1 MLFSELADYYNRLE
15 AVSSRLTMIDIMT
28 ELLNKSSKKEVAHI
42 IYMTQ
47 GVLAPPFEG
56 VEFGVAEKLVEEA
69 ISVATGY
76 PKEEVEKDYKR
87 QGDLGLTAQS
97 LCGAS
102 KLKRMNANKNSVTE
116 VYKTML
122 DIAQTSGSGSKDG
135 KIRMLANLI
144 AAATP
149 LEAKYMARYPLGQ
162 LRLGL
167 GDSTILEAL
176 SKAYTGSREFKGQLE
191 RAYNLCSDLGT
202 IGEELSAGG
211 PKAIEEFKVTLFKPI
226 RPALA
231 ERLPTAEA
239 IIERMKGRC
248 AVEQKYDGFR
258 CQIHKSGSRIKL
270 FSRRLEE
277 TTEMFPDIIKAVQNE
292 VRANK
297 IIFEGEA
304 LAFNEA
310 TNEFFPFQETI
321 QRKRK
326 HGVDEKASEMP
337 LHLFAFDL
345 MYLEG
350 EDYIGKPYE
359 RRREA
364 LEHVLKSSKTI
375 IPSTMILTSSAKE
388 LDDFFRTSVTNG
400 LEGIVAKDL
409 TAPYVAGARKFSW
422 IKMKRSY
429 RGELSDTLD
438 LVIIGYYLGR
448 GSRAEFQFGGLLCAV
463 YNSSKDVFETITR
476 IGTGFSEAQMR
487 EFKQELDKI
496 RVKAKPPRV
505 DAMMEPDFWVYP
517 KYVITVKAD
526 EITKS
531 PTHTCGREKLA
542 DGTEVGYA
550 LRFPRIV
557 GEETVRPDKSIEEAT
572 TTKEVIELFNQQKKV
587 GVEEE

>member
-1 MLFSELADYYNRLE
+1 MES
-15 AVSSRLTMIDIMT
+15 VSSRLKMIDITT
-28 ELLNKSSKKEVAHI
+28 ELLKSADEDEIANI

-56 VEFGVAEKLVEEA
+56 VEFGVAEKIVEDA
-69 ISVATGY
+69 IVVATGY
-76 PKEEVEKDYKR
+76 SKQDVEKDYKK

-97 LCGAS
+97 LRSTS
-102 KLKRMNANKNSVTE
+102 KLKRMNTKNNSVNE
-116 VYKTML
+116 VHGVML
-122 DIAQTSGSGSKDG
+122 GIARTSGPGSKDA
-135 KIRMLANLI
+135 KIKMLANLM
-144 AAATP
+144 AAGTP

-176 SKAYTGSREFKGQLE
+176 SKASTGERNFKAELE
-191 RAYNLCSDLGT
+191 RAYNLCSDLGLL
-202 IGEELSAGG
+202 GERLFKDGTKS
-211 PKAIEEFKVTLFKPI
+211 IEGFRVALFKPI

-231 ERLPTAEA
+231 ERLPTAEE
-239 IIERMKGRC
+239 IIERMHGEC

-258 CQIHKSGSRIKL
+258 CQVHKDGNKIKL
-270 FSRRLEE
+270 YSRRLEE
-277 TTEMFPDIIKAVQNE
+277 TTEMFPDMIKAVKDE
-292 VRANK
+292 VKADR

-326 HGVDEKASEMP
+326 HGIEEKVEEMP

-345 MYLEG
+345 MYLDG
-350 EDYIGKPYE
+350 EDYISRPYKD
-359 RRREA
+359 RRNA
-364 LEHVLKSSKTI
+364 LEGVLLGSKLI
-375 IPSTMILTSSAKE
+375 VPSTQIITSSPKE
-388 LDDFFRTSVTNG
+388 LEKFFIDSIGDG

-409 TAPYVAGARKFSW
+409 SAPYVAGARKFSW

-438 LVIIGYYLGR
+438 LVIVGYFLGR

-463 YNSSKDVFETITR
+463 YNGAKDVFETISK
-476 IGTGFSEAQMR
+476 IGTGFTEEQMK
-487 EFKQELDKI
+487 EFKRMLDGIK
-496 RVKAKPPRV
+496 VKSKPPRV
-505 DAMMEPDFWVYP
+505 DAVMEPDFWVYP
-517 KYVITVKAD
+517 KYVVTVKAD

-531 PTHTCGREKLA
+531 PTHTCGKERMP
-542 DGTEVGYA
+542 DGIEVGYA

-557 GEETVRPDKSIEEAT
+557 GEGTVRQDKSAEEAT
-572 TTKEVIELFNQQKKV
+572 TTKEVIEMFRQQKKV
-587 GVEEE
+587 GVGD